1 MTSGPDR
8 DALVAT
14 LRAAG
19 CVFAEEE
26 AAVLLETTADPAAL
40 PALVA
45 RRVAGE
51 PLEQVVGWVRFDGLR
66 VPVEPG
72 VFVPRQR
79 SVLLVDLALAAVP
92 DPRTVVDLCCGTGA
106 LAAAVAARAPG
117 PVEVH
122 AADLEPA
129 AVRCAARTLAPW
141 HGRAHRGD
149 LFAALPGRLRGRVD
163 VLVVNAPY
171 VPTGSI
177 GLMPPEA
184 RLHEPRSALDGGP
197 DGLDLHRRVA
207 AGAPGWLAP
216 GGVLVLETSAPQAE
230 RTAAAVRAAGLR
242 AAVHADADRDAT
254 AVVGLMTPS
263 DRSARPRSGTP
274 TA

>member
-1 MTSGPDR
+1 MTSGPD
-8 DALVAT
+8 LVAT

-26 AAVLLETTADPAAL
+26 AAVLLDAAAGPAEL
-40 PALVA
+40 TALVA

-51 PLEQVVGWVRFDGLR
+51 PLEQVVGWAEFDGLR

-92 DPRTVVDLCCGTGA
+92 HPGTVVDLCCGSGA
-106 LAAAVAARAPG
+106 LGAAVAARAPG

-122 AADLEPA
+122 AADVDPA
-129 AVRCAARTLAPW
+129 AVRCAERTLAPW

-149 LFAALPGRLRGRVD
+149 LFAALPARLRGRVD

-184 RLHEPRSALDGGP
+184 RLHEPRTALDGGA
-197 DGLDLHRRVA
+197 DGLHLHRRVA
-207 AGAPGWLAP
+207 AGAPDWLSP
-216 GGVLVLETSAPQAE
+216 GGVLVLETSAGQAGG
-230 RTAAAVRAAGLR
+230 TAAAVRAAGLEASVR
-242 AAVHADADRDAT
+242 TDPDRDAT
-254 AVVGLMTPS
+254 AVVGLMTAG
-263 DRSARPRSGTP
+263 DRSARQRSGTP